1 MTAKELAFVGSAWI
15 VTAGLTYIGIKAY
28 NDHTANQLKLSD
40 KINNYLP
47 PTTNDIPE
55 DKEYEIVISLDDL
68 KKMSGDV
75 ASNENSNVINCD
87 ATVIE
92 PSRSTSTEPKFR
104 DTLRA
109 FKKIIS
115 E

>member
-28 NDHTANQLKLSD
+28 NDHANGLKLSE
-40 KINNYLP
+40 KISNYLP
-47 PTTNDIPE
+47 PTTNDISE

-68 KKMSGDV
+68 KKMGGDV
-75 ASNENSNVINCD
+75 ISNENGNVINCD

-92 PSRSTSTEPKFR
+92 PSKSTEPKFR

-109 FKKIIS
+109 FRKIIS

>member
-28 NDHTANQLKLSD
+28 NDHASNQLKLSD

-47 PTTNDIPE
+47 PSD
-55 DKEYEIVISLDDL
+55 DVSDGKEYEIVISLDDL
-68 KKMSGDV
+68 KKMGGD
-75 ASNENSNVINCD
+75 AISNESGNVINCD

-92 PSRSTSTEPKFR
+92 PSKSTEPKFR
-104 DTLRA
+104 DTLRV